1 MVRDLFLELVTVLVF
16 KNFNYYSIKDK
27 KMKFFRSILKFT
39 LACSW
44 VLLAA
49 DFSRS
54 QTGNQSDVSG
64 PNPNDTPPVS
74 QSPTNTN
81 TNPPQTSPPTNNNQP
96 DSNGGQNTNNQANNG
111 NGNNNNVNNNL
122 TQNPSNNSGSGSTP
136 STGTN
141 TANGSGST
149 PSTGTNT
156 ANGSGSTPSTGTN
169 TANSGSGSTPSTG
182 TNTANGSGTTPST
195 GTNTANS
202 GSGTTPSTG
211 TNTANGSGTTPSTGT
226 NTANSGSGTTPSTG
240 TNTANGSGST
250 PSTGTNTANGSGSTP
265 STGTNTA
272 NGSGTTPSTGTNTA
286 NGTGTTPSTGT
297 NTANSGS
304 GSTPS
309 TGTNTANSGSGSTPS
324 TGTNTANGSGS
335 TPSTGTN
342 TANGSGSTPST
353 GTNTANSGS
362 GTTPSTGT
370 NTANGSGTTPSTGT
384 NTANGSGSTP
394 STGTNT
400 ANGSGSTPS
409 TGTNT
414 ANSGSGTTPSTG
426 TNTANSGSGTTPS
439 TGTNTANS
447 GSGSSSP
454 NVKNTANNSSGQNSN
469 SGTNNNNVAGK
480 TPTSNTTANN
490 NNSGG
495 NGNSSGQGSA
505 TTAAKPATTVSPNSQ
520 NTKEQSSDS
529 QAKNP
534 QDPKEKTENNQQQ
547 EEKKDAQAQNDKKK
561 DDNQQQKASGN
572 GQNNNSIDRVAYE
585 AQIQQAGSN
594 AAMEMQEEFQAT
606 ELMGSANLELY
617 GKAPSVQEI
626 SKRLGELWRQT
637 GKKPVFINVSVQSNR
652 LETFA
657 VLPTL
662 PDTAKNGDRLV
673 ASTNPVQ
680 AVETTAVRQTIGN
693 ISRQQVLD
701 TAKQFSQEISDPAR
715 IKDSS
720 YMQSSQQLYK
730 WIVAPI
736 EAQLKAANA
745 DILVFSM
752 DSGLRLLPIAAL
764 NDGKQFLIEKYAVAL
779 VPSFGLTDTR
789 YVNISKSSI
798 LAMGASQFQDQI
810 SLPTIPIE
818 LQNITKNPRSGDVFL
833 NEQFTIEN
841 FVAQNSSQK
850 HYGIIHLGTHAEFL
864 PGDAQDSYIQFYD
877 GKLRMPQLR
886 KLSNE
891 FGWNSAKTAPV
902 ELLVLSAC
910 QTALGNEK
918 AELGFAGLAVQAGVK
933 SALASL
939 WQVSDLGTLGLM
951 SEFYQD
957 LSEAPIKAEALRNA
971 QLAML
976 KGKVRIEN
984 GKLFLSDGETET
996 LPQGI
1001 PQGNVLMSHP
1011 YFWSPFTLIGNWN

>member
-1 MVRDLFLELVTVLVF
+1 
-16 KNFNYYSIKDK
+16 
-27 KMKFFRSILKFT
+27 MKFFHSIFKFT

-54 QTGNQSDVSG
+54 QTGGQSDVSG
-64 PNPNDTPPVS
+64 PNPSETPPIS
-74 QSPTNTN
+74 QPPTNNNPPPTN
-81 TNPPQTSPPTNNNQP
+81 PPTNNPPQTSPPGNNTQP
-96 DSNGGQNTNNQANNG
+96 NNNGGQNTNNQASNG
-111 NGNNNNVNNNL
+111 NTENNNNVNNNL
-122 TQNPSNNSGSGSTP
+122 TQNPSNSPNTTP
-136 STGTN
+136 GTGTTTPGTN
-141 TANGSGST
+141 TAN
-149 PSTGTNT
+149 
-156 ANGSGSTPSTGTN
+156 
-169 TANSGSGSTPSTG
+169 NSGTTTPGTTTPG
-182 TNTANGSGTTPST
+182 TNTANGSGTTTP
-195 GTNTANS
+195 GTTTPGTSTAN
-202 GSGTTPSTG
+202 GSGTTTPGTTTPGTTTPG
-211 TNTANGSGTTPSTGT
+211 TNTANGSGTTTP
-226 NTANSGSGTTPSTG
+226 GTT
-240 TNTANGSGST
+240 T
-250 PSTGTNTANGSGSTP
+250 P
-265 STGTNTA
+265 GTNTA
-272 NGSGTTPSTGTNTA
+272 NGSGTT
-286 NGTGTTPSTGT
+286 TP
-297 NTANSGS
+297 
-304 GSTPS
+304 
-309 TGTNTANSGSGSTPS
+309 
-324 TGTNTANGSGS
+324 
-335 TPSTGTN
+335 
-342 TANGSGSTPST
+342 
-353 GTNTANSGS
+353 
-362 GTTPSTGT
+362 GT
-370 NTANGSGTTPSTGT
+370 NTANGSGTTTPGTTTPGT
-384 NTANGSGSTP
+384 NTANGSGTNTP
-394 STGTNT
+394 GTNT
-400 ANGSGSTPS
+400 ANGSGTTTPGTTTPGTNTANGS
-409 TGTNT
+409 GTNTPGTNTANGSGTTTPGTTTPGTTTPGTNTANGSGTTTPGTNTANGSGTTTPGTTTPGTNTANGSGTTTPGTTTPGTNT
-414 ANSGSGTTPSTG
+414 ANSSSSNTSNTG
-426 TNTANSGSGTTPS
+426 ANTANAGNTNPS
-439 TGTNTANS
+439 
-447 GSGSSSP
+447 
-454 NVKNTANNSSGQNSN
+454 VKNTPSNNSGNSN
-469 SGTNNNNVAGK
+469 SGTGNNNVAGK
-480 TPTSNTTANN
+480 TSPSNTTANN

-495 NGNSSGQGSA
+495 NGSSGQGA
-505 TTAAKPATTVSPNSQ
+505 TTTAAKPASPNSQ
-520 NTKEQSSDS
+520 NTKDQSSDS

-547 EEKKDAQAQNDKKK
+547 EEKKDAQAQDDKKK

-572 GQNNNSIDRVAYE
+572 GQNNSSIDRVAYE
-585 AQIQQAGSN
+585 AQIQQAGSDS
-594 AAMEMQEEFQAT
+594 AIQLLEEFQAT
-606 ELMGSANLELY
+606 ELMGSANIELY
-617 GKAPSVQEI
+617 GKAPSVREI
-626 SKRLGELWRQT
+626 SQRLGELWQQT

-662 PDTAKNGDRLV
+662 PDTAKGGDRLV
-673 ASTNPVQ
+673 ASTNPVEPVQ
-680 AVETTAVRQTIGN
+680 TTAVRQTIGN
-693 ISRQQVLD
+693 ISRQQVLN
-701 TAKQFSQEISDPAR
+701 TAKQFSQEISDPSR

-730 WIVAPI
+730 WIVEPI

-789 YVNISKSSI
+789 YVDISKSSI

-810 SLPTIPIE
+810 PLPTIPIE

-841 FVAQNSSQK
+841 FVTQNSSQK
-850 HYGIIHLGTHAEFL
+850 RYGIIHLGTHAEFL
-864 PGDAQDSYIQFYD
+864 PGDAQDSYIQFYN
-877 GKLRMPQLR
+877 GKLKMPELR

-976 KGKVRIEN
+976 KGKVRIEG
-984 GKLFLSDGETET
+984 GKLFLSDGQTET

>member
-1 MVRDLFLELVTVLVF
+1 MVRDLFSALVTVLIF
-16 KNFNYYSIKDK
+16 KILITIEDK
-27 KMKFFRSILKFT
+27 KMKFFQSILKFT

-54 QTGNQSDVSG
+54 QTGGQSDVSG
-64 PNPNDTPPVS
+64 PNPIETPPIS
-74 QSPTNTN
+74 QPPADNN
-81 TNPPQTSPPTNNNQP
+81 PPPTNPPADNGSPQASSPSNNTQP
-96 DSNGGQNTNNQANNG
+96 DSSGGQNTNSQASNG
-111 NGNNNNVNNNL
+111 NDGNNNNVNNNL
-122 TQNPSNNSGSGSTP
+122 TQTPSSSPGGNSGSG
-136 STGTN
+136 TGTN
-141 TANGSGST
+141 T
-149 PSTGTNT
+149 TG
-156 ANGSGSTPSTGTN
+156 
-169 TANSGSGSTPSTG
+169 
-182 TNTANGSGTTPST
+182 GSGTTTP

-202 GSGTTPSTG
+202 GSGTTTS
-211 TNTANGSGTTPSTGT
+211 GT
-226 NTANSGSGTTPSTG
+226 NTANSGSGTTTSGTNTAGGSGTTTPG
-240 TNTANGSGST
+240 TNTANSGT
-250 PSTGTNTANGSGSTP
+250 VPGTNTTS
-265 STGTNTA
+265 
-272 NGSGTTPSTGTNTA
+272 GSGTNAP
-286 NGTGTTPSTGT
+286 GT

-304 GSTPS
+304 GTNTP
-309 TGTNTANSGSGSTPS
+309 GTNTAGGS
-324 TGTNTANGSGS
+324 GTNTPGTNIAGGSG
-335 TPSTGTN
+335 TN
-342 TANGSGSTPST
+342 AP

-362 GTTPSTGT
+362 GTTTLGTNTAGGSRTTTPGT
-370 NTANGSGTTPSTGT
+370 NTANSGTVPGTNTTGGSGTNAPGT
-384 NTANGSGSTP
+384 NTANSGSGTNTP
-394 STGTNT
+394 GTNT
-400 ANGSGSTPS
+400 AGGSGTTTP
-409 TGTNT
+409 GTNT
-414 ANSGSGTTPSTG
+414 ANSGSGTTTPG
-426 TNTANSGSGTTPS
+426 TNTANSGSGTTTP
-439 TGTNTANS
+439 GTNTANS
-447 GSGSSSP
+447 GSGTTTP
-454 NVKNTANNSSGQNSN
+454 GTNTANSGSGTTTPGTNTANSGTTTPSTNTANSGSSNTSNTGTNTANAGNTNPNVRNTPSNNSGQNTN
-469 SGTNNNNVAGK
+469 SGTSNNNVAGK
-480 TPTSNTTANN
+480 PPTSNTTTNN

-495 NGNSSGQGSA
+495 NGNSNGQGST
-505 TTAAKPATTVSPNSQ
+505 TTAAKPASPNSQ
-520 NTKEQSSDS
+520 NTKEQSPDS

-534 QDPKEKTENNQQQ
+534 QDPKEKTENNQQ
-547 EEKKDAQAQNDKKK
+547 EEKKDSQAQEDEKK
-561 DDNQQQKASGN
+561 DDNQEQKASGN
-572 GQNNNSIDRVAYE
+572 GQNNASIDRVAYE
-585 AQIQQAGSN
+585 AQIQQAGSDL
-594 AAMEMQEEFQAT
+594 AVQILEEFQAT

-626 SKRLGELWRQT
+626 SKRLGELWKQT

-673 ASTNPVQ
+673 ASTNPVEPVQ
-680 AVETTAVRQTIGN
+680 TKAVRQTIGN

-715 IKDSS
+715 IKDSN
-720 YMQSSQQLYK
+720 YMQSSRQLYT

-789 YVNISKSSI
+789 YVDISKSSI

-810 SLPTIPIE
+810 PLPTIPIE
-818 LQNITKNPRSGDVFL
+818 LQNITRNPRSGDVFL

-850 HYGIIHLGTHAEFL
+850 RYDIIHLGTHAEFL
-864 PGDAQDSYIQFYD
+864 PGDSQDSYIQFYN
-877 GKLRMPQLR
+877 GKLKMPELR

-984 GKLFLSDGETET
+984 GKLFLSDGQTEN